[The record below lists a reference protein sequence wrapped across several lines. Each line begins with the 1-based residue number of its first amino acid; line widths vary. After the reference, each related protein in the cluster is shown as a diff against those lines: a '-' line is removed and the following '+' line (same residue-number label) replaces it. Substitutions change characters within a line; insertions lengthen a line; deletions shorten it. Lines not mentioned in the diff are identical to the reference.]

1 MRRKECPEEDSRKES
16 ATQAAVSNSVCD
28 TKRTPQPSSA
38 QAKMP
43 PKDSKI
49 SRPAQGQVRKRR
61 ILPKALPI
69 EGMREAAQ
77 LARSYIRA
85 IETQNQENQRQA
97 SDVFA
102 SRVMAIPY
110 EHLLQ
115 YPGSM
120 VNAHSKPFPQD
131 LSLMNQLHAN
141 GTVPAHLLCAGAMT
155 VNKRP
160 FLANAA
166 EESRLKR
173 LRKIVNSTTL
183 ETLGHQAAIAKYG
196 GNHSSPLLPSPAAAY
211 SVLDLRHEDPNFHFH
226 QKPLSAHYS
235 SEPPSPTPRKAS
247 TMSKL
252 SPDMR
257 LDSSA
262 FPTSK
267 NLESSGGFCS
277 SEAKQM
283 SKCSQVPSLP
293 KSSSESHRNSILQP
307 PFNLGFAQFDGF
319 RSGISLHPQNSN
331 LNAVRLET
339 RSHSLPSHY
348 NGEHNSQLMTD
359 AAYLSQVN
367 HVGSEMPVGL
377 AHLRRPELA
386 TYLGNLT
393 ALRNLPHHEGSGHI
407 GSAQNLDNAHRS
419 NSLHGNPSAGIL
431 PLPGSAELNG
441 NGNNM
446 NALAYMHQDAGILP
460 LPGRAELAQ
469 IASLQQGI
477 AAHAFGSSQYALGQ
491 ALQLQSLPM
500 QGDVASLQHELSGQ
514 RYSGGQQPLYQSPQ
528 MQNHLQY
535 LTQDHSAQ
543 RSLGNHH
550 QLLPPLTFQTD
561 LATLQQDLA
570 AQQYNAGHQ
579 PFVLQ
584 GDYNALQQELCAQ
597 RMQNSLMHPLPLQT
611 DLASFQHEI
620 LTQRLHAGQLQCLQ
634 SYPIHGNLALL
645 QQDIAAHGLS
655 GGHHP
660 YLQSLPAHGEL
671 SALQQELDYQRLNGG
686 THPLV
691 QASLQQLS
699 AQNYNGGQH
708 PLLQTLPM

>member
-348 NGEHNSQLMTD
+348 NG
-359 AAYLSQVN
+359 
-367 HVGSEMPVGL
+367 
-377 AHLRRPELA
+377 
-386 TYLGNLT
+386 
-393 ALRNLPHHEGSGHI
+393 
-407 GSAQNLDNAHRS
+407 
-419 NSLHGNPSAGIL
+419 IL